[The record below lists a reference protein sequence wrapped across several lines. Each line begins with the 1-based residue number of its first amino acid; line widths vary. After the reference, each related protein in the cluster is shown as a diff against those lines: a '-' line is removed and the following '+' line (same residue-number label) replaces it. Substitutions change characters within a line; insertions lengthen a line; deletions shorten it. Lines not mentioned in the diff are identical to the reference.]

1 MNRKRS
7 ENNSTSSLDPVHK
20 VRVVTSNQAKRE
32 ASIRGELC
40 KTEGNITEIQ
50 LGQKKMKNAIL
61 SAVLIFISYWIAN
74 TMPTEA
80 NALLVWLS
88 IMCLISGILGVMAGV
103 SAVCDL

>member
-1 MNRKRS
+1 
-7 ENNSTSSLDPVHK
+7 
-20 VRVVTSNQAKRE
+20 
-32 ASIRGELC
+32 
-40 KTEGNITEIQ
+40 
-50 LGQKKMKNAIL
+50 MKNAIL